1 MEKDSDKEERVGR
14 GGVRKEEEG
23 RRRRRRRRRRKKGE
37 QSQQPLISMPLR
49 VSADISWK
57 LFGSLGD
64 PLESSWWRRLLGPSG
79 LFPEALLGHPG
90 TILKLQM
97 AIRSE
102 TAGRRR
108 LWGRRL
114 GLGKGVTRSILSDL
128 ALF

>member
-1 MEKDSDKEERVGR
+1 MEKDGDKEERAGR

-23 RRRRRRRRRRKKGE
+23 RRRRRRRRKKGE
-37 QSQQPLISMPLR
+37 QSQQPLISMPLG

-57 LFGSLGD
+57 LFGSLED

-128 ALF
+128 ALS